1 MSRLRLGGATLA
13 TVAVLL
19 AGCASDSKKALTGTT
34 KTTANASGTTASAA
48 AGSATTTANTDTNTT
63 KAVDNSAATTTQETT
78 PTSGDALPGLS
89 GKCKE
94 KYASYLAKVG
104 QLGSTPDTY
113 KALVPLLNELLAGAP
128 ADVQAAAKPLLD
140 AFGTFAALIDK
151 YNGDIAKAS
160 QDPDFAVAEQA
171 MSSADALAAGTKI
184 EDWLKSTC
192 GS

>member
-1 MSRLRLGGATLA
+1 MSRLRLGAATLVTA
-13 TVAVLL
+13 AVLL
-19 AGCASDSKKALTGTT
+19 VGCASDSKKALTGTT
-34 KTTANASGTTASAA
+34 ETTANASGTTASAA
-48 AGSATTTANTDTNTT
+48 GSATTTANGDTNTT

-104 QLGSTPDTY
+104 QLGSAPDTY

-128 ADVQAAAKPLLD
+128 PDVQAAAKPTLD
-140 AFGTFAALIDK
+140 AFGKLAALIDK

-160 QDPDFAVAEQA
+160 QDPDFAAVEQA
-171 MSSADALAAGTKI
+171 MSSADARAADTKI
-184 EDWLKSTC
+184 EEWLKSTC